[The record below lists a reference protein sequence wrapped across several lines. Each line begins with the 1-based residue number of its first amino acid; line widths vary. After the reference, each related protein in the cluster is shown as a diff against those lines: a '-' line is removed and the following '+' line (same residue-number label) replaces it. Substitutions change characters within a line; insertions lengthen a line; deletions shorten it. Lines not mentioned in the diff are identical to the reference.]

1 MNFLETKMN
10 ARRRTGLAIVGGLA
24 AALAGASAQAKP
36 APDLATALQRVQV
49 ADDPLEPAV
58 VITTER
64 VAPSTRGVLST
75 RYNDNHLRAVVDR
88 RSGEV
93 RYELKQTLQYM
104 GGFRDF
110 QQANYQ
116 APAGVAVAAL
126 DRLDSNRV
134 HCEALDTQEACFE
147 VVSFTVPE
155 GTLREMAANAADGWQ
170 FKFKPRFG
178 AEHRTQMSRTE
189 IQALLQA
196 VETYRGRSAPA
207 AVQGQH

>member
-1 MNFLETKMN
+1 MNT
-10 ARRRTGLAIVGGLA
+10 RRRMGLAIMAGLATTLA
-24 AALAGASAQAKP
+24 AAAAQAKP

-64 VAPSTRGVLST
+64 VAPSTRGVIST
-75 RYNDNHLRAVVDR
+75 RYNDNHLQAVVDR

-93 RYELKQTLQYM
+93 RYQLKQTLQYM

-116 APAGVAVAAL
+116 APAGVGIAELV
-126 DRLDSNRV
+126 RHDSNRV

-147 VVSFTVPE
+147 VVSFAVPE
-155 GTLREMAANAADGWQ
+155 ATLREMAAGGGDGWQ

-196 VETYRGRSAPA
+196 VETYRGRSALA
-207 AVQGQH
+207 AVQGQP